1 MRDSNER
8 DRLSIRRF
16 YKGML
21 GTSNRVIVTPVV
33 LNGDCDRF
41 NGRGGNLRLKAWQP
55 KTKLLGKILRG
66 F

>member
-21 GTSNRVIVTPVV
+21 GTLNRVTVSPVV
-33 LNGDCDRF
+33 LNGDCDQF
-41 NGRGGNLRLKAWQP
+41 NGRGGNPRLKAW
-55 KTKLLGKILRG
+55 
-66 F
+66 

>member
-21 GTSNRVIVTPVV
+21 GTSNRVIVSPVV

-41 NGRGGNLRLKAWQP
+41 NGRGGNLRLESLVA
-55 KTKLLGKILRG
+55 
-66 F
+66 